1 MLGVVQLRSANTSD
15 PVTLVVFTPKFFQF
29 IWSTRKREQLVK
41 VRPFRPV
48 VFWPSIVPPEMLKKV
63 QLVEVK
69 AAMFGFSLIVPSITT
84 QVLEDRTRGAS
95 PVMMGAVR

>member
-1 MLGVVQLRSANTSD
+1 MLGVLQLRRANTSD
-15 PVTLVVFTPKFFQF
+15 PVTRKVFTPKFLQF

-69 AAMFGFSLIVPSITT
+69 AAMFGFNLIVPSITT
-84 QVLEDRTRGAS
+84 HVLENRVRGVS
-95 PVMMGAVR
+95 PMIVGAVR